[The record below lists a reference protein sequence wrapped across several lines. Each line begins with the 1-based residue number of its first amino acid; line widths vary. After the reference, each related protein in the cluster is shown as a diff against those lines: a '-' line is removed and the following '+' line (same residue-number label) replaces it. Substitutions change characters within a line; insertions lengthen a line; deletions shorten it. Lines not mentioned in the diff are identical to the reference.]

1 MNNGNKNRSV
11 GKVLTGSDADV
22 YVVPAAFKAD
32 VESIVIVNTS
42 NSVVK
47 VDLNWYQATTTTSYA
62 LANDVELKPNSL
74 LQLTNSLYL
83 DKNDKITGLASI
95 ADIVTVS
102 VRVREYF
109 AERL

>member
-11 GKVLTGSDADV
+11 GKVLTTSDADV

-32 VESIVIVNTS
+32 VESIVITNTS

-47 VDLNWYQATTTTSYA
+47 FDLNWYQATSTTSYA
-62 LANDVELKPNSL
+62 IANDVEMKPNSL

-83 DKNDKITGLASI
+83 DKNDKITGSASI
-95 ADIVTVS
+95 ADLITVS